1 MALTNLTSIIDRVGN
16 DPLLTNRVT
25 VTGARIGGNA
35 NSLPVEQQFPA
46 MSVGTAFDG
55 RTAASWVRN
64 RNQQVKRYRGSPHMA
79 IGAIAKMVA
88 MQDVIVQRRFKP
100 KNGKTGIKYERQ
112 SYTHPLVE
120 LLEEVNP
127 VDTIY
132 DLWYYMVGWRLTTG
146 DSMIF
151 KARNGFGSPKQLW
164 PLPSQWTRVI
174 PDPTIGVK
182 GYEVDGQA
190 GTFFVDAKNMIH
202 VKDPSLDWEGH
213 GRYYGHAAIDAAET
227 TITLEQEMLNR
238 LYYTFKNFAPPGM
251 VFSTDQRMQ
260 PHQVHQLWANLS
272 AQHSM
277 SEHSG
282 RPMIVHSGLKLE
294 GQFGGSS
301 PKELDY
307 VGSLDKT
314 LEITLAT
321 CGVPKSVLGMSE
333 GMNKAS
339 AEASFVQFCKMTI
352 DPLLKQFSQ
361 HLTQDLATDFAEDKS
376 LVIKIGPCAVDK
388 EEQLVKMVE
397 AMIKAGAIT
406 PDEVR
411 ETLMDMDPL
420 DSPHGS
426 KAIMVSGFQAI
437 DPVTGKPDET
447 GAPPIPEKGAPE
459 SDTVEVGRQ
468 ALSGSQS

>member
-1 MALTNLTSIIDRVGN
+1 M
-16 DPLLTNRVT
+16 
-25 VTGARIGGNA
+25 GGNV
-35 NSLPVEQQFPA
+35 NTLPVEQQFPA

-55 RTAASWVRN
+55 NTAAHWVRN
-64 RNQQVKRYRGSPHMA
+64 RNAQVKRYSGSVYMG
-79 IGAIAKMVA
+79 IGAISKMVA
-88 MQDVIVQRRFKP
+88 MQDVTVQRRFKP
-100 KNGKTGIKYERQ
+100 KNGKTGIKYERV

-127 VDTIY
+127 VDTLY

-146 DSMIF
+146 DSMLF
-151 KARNGFGSPKQLW
+151 KARNGFGTPKQLW

-174 PDPTIGVK
+174 PDPTLGVK
-182 GYEVDGQA
+182 GYEVDGNA
-190 GTFFVDAKNMIH
+190 GTFFVDARNMVHI
-202 VKDPSLDWEGH
+202 KAPNLDWEGH

-227 TITLEQEMLNR
+227 TITLEREMLNR

-251 VFSTDQRMQ
+251 VFSTEQRMQ

-294 GQFGGSS
+294 GQFGGSGAR
-301 PKELDY
+301 ELDY

-321 CGVPKSVLGMSE
+321 FGVPRAVLGMVE
-333 GMNKAS
+333 GANKAS
-339 AEASFVQFCKMTI
+339 TQSALIQFCKMTI
-352 DPLLKQFSQ
+352 DPILKQFSQ
-361 HLTQDLATDFAEDKS
+361 HFTQHLATDFAEDKS
-376 LVIKIGPCAVDK
+376 LVVKLGPCAVDK
-388 EEQLVKMVE
+388 EEQLVTMVE

-411 ETLMDMDPL
+411 EILMNMDPL

-426 KAIMVSGFQAI
+426 KAVMVSGFQAI
-437 DPVTGKPDET
+437 DPVTGRADNMDPASGKAQPT
-447 GAPPIPEKGAPE
+447 T
-459 SDTVEVGRQ
+459 DTVEVGRQ